1 MSCQVLS
8 DPCSTKPQAQF
19 PVILVPRV
27 MASLGHANPYLLRD
41 QITYPVQHNKHPAQL
56 NPQGIRDFFVDALYK
71 STFIYLLTYRSHPPY
86 NTGPAPEP
94 KWGQAERNLCLL
106 N

>member
-56 NPQGIRDFFVDALYK
+56 NPQGIRDFFVDALFK